1 MTIQSDKTLGGIGA
15 VLVLVG
21 AISSIFSIIRFAF
34 QNNTALYL
42 VTSSIGGLISLV
54 AFVGFLLFLVA
65 IYNFSKDYNER
76 KIFDNILTG
85 IIATIVVGVV
95 AAVAFV
101 IFAFTSILELADP
114 ALFSSTLLTAISPF
128 VVVFGFVSLIYL
140 VFMVKSL
147 NLLAD
152 KSQIILFNKSGKIF
166 LAGAAVNIVAGIAL
180 AIWASIN
187 PVTVDQY
194 GLFFVPGGLVQY
206 LAWAVLAKAFFSITP
221 PPIEMTVSQT
231 AYPAASAVTDQTKY
245 CMHCGAANSADM
257 VYCVKC
263 GKKQ

>member
-34 QNNTALYL
+34 QNNTVLYL

-114 ALFSSTLLTAISPF
+114 ALFSSTLLR
-128 VVVFGFVSLIYL
+128 
-140 VFMVKSL
+140 
-147 NLLAD
+147 
-152 KSQIILFNKSGKIF
+152 LFLRSWLSSG
-166 LAGAAVNIVAGIAL
+166 L
-180 AIWASIN
+180 
-187 PVTVDQY
+187 
-194 GLFFVPGGLVQY
+194 
-206 LAWAVLAKAFFSITP
+206 
-221 PPIEMTVSQT
+221 
-231 AYPAASAVTDQTKY
+231 
-245 CMHCGAANSADM
+245 
-257 VYCVKC
+257 
-263 GKKQ
+263 